1 MGSSPLSPAQ
11 DLVVLTLWNS
21 AIFLFPVLLIIQFQ
35 IVSALMGEIKGLSAQ
50 NLTDVGDT
58 LSSCPMGATA
68 QQGWERGAHRPR
80 QTPGLSGY
88 NLTDY
93 SYKLYI
99 SVLL

>member
-1 MGSSPLSPAQ
+1 
-11 DLVVLTLWNS
+11 
-21 AIFLFPVLLIIQFQ
+21 
-35 IVSALMGEIKGLSAQ
+35 MGEIKGLSAQ

-68 QQGWERGAHRPR
+68 QQGWERGAHRTM
-80 QTPGLSGY
+80 QTPGLPGY

-93 SYKLYI
+93 SYKLYL